1 MKGQEITFIASAA
14 TEDQFPDHRRW
25 EIALAGRSNV
35 GKSSLINCLAGRKEV
50 ARTSQTPGRTRTLN
64 FYGIGH
70 DACLVDMPGYGY
82 AKVAQRERE
91 RWARVIET
99 YLWNRRQL
107 VGIIQVVDVRHAPTE
122 LDETMAA
129 WIRERSLPAVAVATK
144 ADKIARGRWQGRA
157 DAISRGLGLPVIIF
171 SAVTGTGVRELTAW
185 IRDVFEAARSS
196 HGGRGA

>member
-1 MKGQEITFIASAA
+1 MKGRDITFITSAA
-14 TEDQFPDHRRW
+14 TEQQFPDHPRW

-35 GKSSLINCLAGRKEV
+35 GKSSLINCLAGRKDV

-82 AKVAQRERE
+82 AKVSQRERE
-91 RWARVIET
+91 RWARLIDA

-107 VGIIQVVDVRHAPTE
+107 VGIIQVVDVRHPPSE

-129 WIRERSLPAVAVATK
+129 WIGERGLPAVAVATK
-144 ADKIARGRWQGRA
+144 ADKIARGRWRGRG
-157 DAISRGLGLPVIIF
+157 DAIGRTLGLPVIIF
-171 SAVTGTGVRELTAW
+171 SAVTGTGVRELSAW
-185 IRDVFEAARSS
+185 IRDVLEGARASRE
-196 HGGRGA
+196 GRGP